1 MAKQADKETPEEKAV
16 RQEVELKRENE
27 RWKDYAGA
35 LLIAMPIL
43 LGALAI
49 SGLKA
54 TYSIVSAVSGVA
66 AIISVVLWYGRDKN
80 QSLYVNGREYPIF
93 LFSAS
98 CLFAIQAVFLCFSFL
113 IIS

>member
-1 MAKQADKETPEEKAV
+1 MTTQPDKGTPEEKTA
-16 RQEVELKRENE
+16 REEAELKKENE

-49 SGLKA
+49 SGLRTA
-54 TYSIVSAVSGVA
+54 YSIISAVTGIFG
-66 AIISVVLWYGRDKN
+66 IISVVLWHGRDNN
-80 QSLYVNGREYPIF
+80 QPVHGREYPIY

-113 IIS
+113 TIP